1 MSSTQP
7 KCHTKGV
14 IDHAVTT
21 QASRSPECQPRNP
34 TYRLAKP
41 ADGAG
46 GGVFPEG
53 FLRKALSWDA
63 ERDIIA
69 GLFRVGNRIN
79 LGVGRIQQSGAG
91 SSDDEAY

>member
-1 MSSTQP
+1 MSRTRS
-7 KCHTKGV
+7 KDRDERV
-14 IDHAVTT
+14 IDHAVTSQT
-21 QASRSPECQPRNP
+21 VVHPQCQPRNP

-69 GLFRVGNRIN
+69 VFFGVGNRIN

-91 SSDDEAY
+91 GDNDEAY